1 MSGGSWSFALVA
13 IALLV
18 VLPGC
23 GDSQDGA
30 TDLPAATDPGGTAD
44 ADAATSPEAADL
56 PDASPDTADAPP
68 ADIRGMRYCEILLVT
83 PGDPLVH
90 VDVYNTFGLND
101 CPQDA
106 WSQVDATQ
114 VAADAG
120 VALAILN
127 GPRYWMMDAFENSS
141 LLDPTPRTLGG
152 LQMRHGGSIDLPLAA
167 VSGLGKAPYTGTT
180 VQRDTTV
187 RFDAGKSVYELVGPD
202 GKVYDMQSYSVQ
214 KVAQTQADLA
224 TLGARLTLP
233 QGWTYRTR
241 TLADPLRITATGGQA
256 TILQDDFA
264 NSYQLSAQ

>member
-1 MSGGSWSFALVA
+1 MTMPLRDLVFPVGVALSLL
-13 IALLV
+13 LLV
-18 VLPGC
+18 PGC
-23 GDSQDGA
+23 SDSLDGA
-30 TDLPAATDPGGTAD
+30 DDTMAAVD
-44 ADAATSPEAADL
+44 AGDL
-56 PDASPDTADAPP
+56 PDAASPDTADAPP
-68 ADIRGMRYCEILLVT
+68 SDIRGMRYCEILLVT
-83 PGDPLVH
+83 PGDALVH
-90 VDVYNTFGLND
+90 VDVFNTFGLND
-101 CPQDA
+101 CPDAA

-114 VAADAG
+114 VATDAG
-120 VALAILN
+120 VPLAMLN

-167 VSGLGKAPYTGTT
+167 VTGLGKAPYTGTT

-187 RFDAGKSVYELVGPD
+187 RFDAGKAVYELVGPD

-214 KVAQTQADLA
+214 KVAQTENDLA

-241 TLADPLRITATGGQA
+241 TLVDPLRISADGGLA
-256 TILQDDFA
+256 TIIQDDFA